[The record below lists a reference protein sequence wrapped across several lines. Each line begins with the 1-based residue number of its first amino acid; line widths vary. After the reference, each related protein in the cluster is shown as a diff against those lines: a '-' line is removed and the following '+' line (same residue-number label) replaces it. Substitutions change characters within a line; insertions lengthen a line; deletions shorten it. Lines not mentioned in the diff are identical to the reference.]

1 MSIIQRR
8 PAIRTR
14 REQRRSQ
21 RYREVCAEL
30 ERMRRMH
37 PEEGCYEAYPKLRQA
52 NEDLIDFAESICD
65 FFAEEAPACIRIAAH
80 FRIAGNTDLAD
91 QFTERSGK
99 MNDLAEKGYQLLI
112 QTAHFGSTPPE

>member
-37 PEEGCYEAYPKLRQA
+37 EEGCYEAYPKLRQA
-52 NEDLIDFAESICD
+52 NEDLIHFAESICD

-91 QFTERSGK
+91 QFTERSET
-99 MNDLAEKGYQLLI
+99 MSRLAEKGYQLLI
-112 QTAHFGSTPPE
+112 QTAHFVSTPPE